1 MSSVEDVVG
10 QTRQGEVLLRV
21 YVQPRA
27 SRNEICG
34 VHGDAL
40 KVAITAPPL
49 EGRANRA
56 VIAFFCDC
64 FSLPKKKI
72 RLLSGEQSR
81 YKTLVF
87 SSLSVKELEEQLAP
101 HLGLP

>member
-1 MSSVEDVVG
+1 MSTIADVVG

-21 YVQPRA
+21 YIQPRA
-27 SRNEICG
+27 SRNAICG

-56 VIAFFCDC
+56 VMTFLSDC
-64 FSLPKKKI
+64 FSLPKKNI

-87 SSLSVKELEEQLAP
+87 SSLSLKELEEQLAP